1 SNNMIRNINNAL
13 RKNRRILEALLP
25 PNEDTVRITRQHVLE
40 RGFNFNYLTH
50 TYTNRKGNTYF
61 FCYDFGYL
69 DLEGEWLLVVRVKK
83 NDSPLQQAAFTSFY
97 FLLNFPLKFNMDMA
111 FDIPSWVMLLWQIVA
126 GIGLV
131 LFLISFV
138 LIFANKE
145 LPYREK
151 MLWLLGTLL

>member
-1 SNNMIRNINNAL
+1 
-13 RKNRRILEALLP
+13 
-25 PNEDTVRITRQHVLE
+25 
-40 RGFNFNYLTH
+40 
-50 TYTNRKGNTYF
+50 
-61 FCYDFGYL
+61 
-69 DLEGEWLLVVRVKK
+69 
-83 NDSPLQQAAFTSFY
+83 
-97 FLLNFPLKFNMDMA
+97 MA

-151 MLWLLGTLL
+151 MLWLLGTLLLPIVGPILFLTLGRYGK